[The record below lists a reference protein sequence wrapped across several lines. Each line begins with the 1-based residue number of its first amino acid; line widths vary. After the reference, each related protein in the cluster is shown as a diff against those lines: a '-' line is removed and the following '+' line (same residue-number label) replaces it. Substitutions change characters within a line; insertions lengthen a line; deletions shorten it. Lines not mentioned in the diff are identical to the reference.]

1 MTEAMFAF
9 CSAIG
14 SALITKLVLS
24 CRGKGTMQTYWV
36 LTRKAPN
43 ESNPLPR
50 PKFVPAPMTEDDSED
65 DSQEGADWG
74 HDDADEL
81 ENESPNLWTLSQYQ
95 VREHYERLIDWQVE
109 LFSKI
114 LR

>member
-50 PKFVPAPMTEDDSED
+50 PKFVPAPMTEDDSQDGSED

-81 ENESPNLWTLSQYQ
+81 ENET
-95 VREHYERLIDWQVE
+95 
-109 LFSKI
+109 
-114 LR
+114 